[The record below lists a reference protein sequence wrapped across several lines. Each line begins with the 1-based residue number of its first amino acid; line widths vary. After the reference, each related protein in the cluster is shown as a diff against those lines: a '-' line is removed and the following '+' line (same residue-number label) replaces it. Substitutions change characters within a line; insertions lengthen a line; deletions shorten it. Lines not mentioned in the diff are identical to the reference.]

1 MSSDTEEGR
10 KEDEVLSD
18 MEQDRYCLY
27 YSINACMHVLAKAY
41 IVVVHGNLASI
52 LERQMDSHEDLHLLA
67 GS

>member
-10 KEDEVLSD
+10 KEDEVSSD
-18 MEQDRYCLY
+18 AVQDRYCLY

-41 IVVVHGNLASI
+41 IVVVHSNLASI
-52 LERQMDSHEDLHLLA
+52 LKRKMDSHEDLHLPV